1 MQELAQSVVG
11 WLTPVFVVSAMLNVG
26 LTQKPANILSHLR
39 HWQYLLRMA
48 LANFVIVPA
57 LMIFLIGIFGV
68 DGPYASG
75 LIIFSAAAGA
85 PLLIK
90 LTARSR
96 NDVAAGATVQTVL
109 MVGTVIVLPILLPL
123 LITGVEIDVQA
134 MIASLL
140 LQTIAPMAVGMV
152 LHAAAESFTAVVQP
166 WVARLSNVTLYA
178 MLAATLVGNIDVFTD
193 ARMWVALGTGVLA
206 LLIAFS
212 VGHGAGLAQPTE
224 SQIGALGTAQRN
236 TAAAVIVAQASF
248 EDPLVFLTVVL
259 LNTVMM
265 FLLLFLATLM
275 SKNIRMA
282 LLEPLEADPPH
293 RRRT

>member
-1 MQELAQSVVG
+1 MQELAQSLVG

-26 LTQKPANILSHLR
+26 LTQKPANILFHLR
-39 HWQYLLRMA
+39 HWQYLLRML

-57 LMIFLIGIFGV
+57 LMIFFIGLFGI
-68 DGPYASG
+68 DEPYASG

-96 NDVAAGATVQTVL
+96 NDIAAGATVQTVL
-109 MVGTVIVLPILLPL
+109 MVATVIVLPLLLPL

-134 MIASLL
+134 MIGSLL
-140 LQTIAPMAVGMV
+140 LQTIAPMVLGMV
-152 LHAAAESFTAVVQP
+152 LHRAAESFTAVIQP
-166 WVARLSNVTLYA
+166 WVARLSNVALYA
-178 MLAATLVGNIDVFTD
+178 MLAATLVGKIEVFAD
-193 ARMWVALGTGVLA
+193 IQMWLALGTGVLA

-212 VGHGAGLAQPTE
+212 VGHSAGLAQPTE

-236 TAAAVIVAQASF
+236 TAASVIVAQGSF

>member
-1 MQELAQSVVG
+1 MQELAQSSVG

-26 LTQKPANILSHLR
+26 LTQKPANILPHLR
-39 HWQYLLRMA
+39 HWQYLLRMV

-57 LMIFLIGIFGV
+57 LMIFLIGIFRV
-68 DGPYASG
+68 DPPYASG
-75 LIIFSAAAGA
+75 LIIFSTAAGA

-109 MVGTVIVLPILLPL
+109 MVATVIVLPVLLPL
-123 LITGVEIDVQA
+123 LIAGVEIDVQA

-140 LQTIAPMAVGMV
+140 LQTIAPMALGMI
-152 LHAAAESFTAVVQP
+152 LHAAVEAFTAVIQP

-178 MLAATLVGNIDVFTD
+178 MLAATLVGNVDVFGD
-193 ARMWVALGTGVLA
+193 AQMWIALGTGVLA

-212 VGHGAGLAQPTE
+212 VGHGAGLGQPTE

-236 TAAAVIVAQASF
+236 TAAAVIVAQNSF

-275 SKNIRMA
+275 SKNIKMA
-282 LLEPLEADPPH
+282 LLEPLEADPPQRH
-293 RRRT
+293 GA